1 MLNVDMN
8 EKNNQT
14 KKQKDQILFNRIAES
29 YAQKDFSESSRLA
42 RKLRLKQTLAKVNLN
57 NNIDIIEIGCGAG
70 FAATY
75 LEGSFENYVG
85 IDYSEKLIKI
95 AIYFNKKTNISF
107 ITKDLHQFSTKKKY
121 DVLFMIGV
129 LHHMVDMD
137 RAMKVACSLI
147 KLGGYIIVNEP
158 QKANPF
164 IHLLRIIRSK
174 IDKSYS
180 EDQEELDV
188 GQLINLFEN
197 VGLTNVKSFPQGFFS
212 TPFAEIVLNPQF
224 IFKYLSKIVCSI
236 DKIIE
241 SKFSGLLNNL
251 SWNTIIIGQK

>member
-1 MLNVDMN
+1 MN
-8 EKNNQT
+8 EKNNPT
-14 KKQKDQILFNRIAES
+14 KAQKDQSLFNHIAES
-29 YAQKDFSESSRLA
+29 YAKKDFSESSRIA

-75 LEGSFENYVG
+75 LEGSFRNYTG
-85 IDYSEKLIKI
+85 IDYSEKLINYAK
-95 AIYFNKKTNISF
+95 YFNIKTNISF
-107 ITKDLHQFSTKKKY
+107 ITKDLYQFSTKKKY

-137 RAMKVACSLI
+137 RAIKVVYSLI
-147 KLGGYIIVNEP
+147 KPGGYIIVNEP

-164 IHLLRIIRSK
+164 IHLMRIVRSK

-180 EDQEELDV
+180 EDQEEV
-188 GQLINLFEN
+188 NIGQLINLFEKA
-197 VGLTNVKSFPQGFFS
+197 GLTHVKSFPQGFLS
-212 TPFAEIVLNPQF
+212 TPFAEVVLNPQF

-241 SKFSGLLNNL
+241 NKFNRLLNKL
-251 SWNTIIIGQK
+251 SWNTIIIGQKEI